1 MKQILPKL
9 ELFARML
16 NDFRWVFSS
25 LRVVIPH
32 PNFMQISLVTAA
44 DESHS
49 LSLEQ
54 LLDSVHKFEPRAN
67 VYVYD
72 LGLESKTLNKLVSK
86 FPSYLFFPFPY
97 SEFPDWMDI
106 KVNAGNYAWKPQIV
120 KMAARR
126 IRGPFLWLD
135 SGDKLF
141 SDLKFMSR
149 LIQAY
154 GFYCPTS
161 PGTLG
166 EWTHP
171 TTLRNLNVDP
181 KLLDRHNL
189 NAAVIGFDPRFKRVS
204 HLIDLWA
211 EKAMILEVIAP
222 AGSDRSN
229 HRQDQAL
236 LGVLA
241 HQMSLNPKGF
251 KRHFSA
257 KRMNILIHQDIE
269 RYIKDF

>member
-1 MKQILPKL
+1 MKQILPKI
-9 ELFARML
+9 ELFTRMS
-16 NDFRWVFSS
+16 NDIRWVFSS
-25 LRVVIPH
+25 LKVIKPL
-32 PNFMQISLVTAA
+32 PNYMQISLVTAA

-54 LLDSVHKFEPRAN
+54 LLDSINKFEPRAN

-72 LGLESKTLNKLVSK
+72 LGLASKTLNKLIAK
-86 FPSYLFFPFPY
+86 FPSYHFFPFPY

-106 KVNAGNYAWKPQIV
+106 KVDAGNYAWKPQIV
-120 KMAARR
+120 QMTANR
-126 IRGPFLWLD
+126 IQAPFLWVD

-171 TTLRNLNVDP
+171 TTLRNLKVNP
-181 KLLDRHNL
+181 KLMGRHNL
-189 NAAVIGFDPRFKRVS
+189 NAAIIGFDPRVKKVS
-204 HLIDLWA
+204 QLINCWA
-211 EKAMILEVIAP
+211 ENALNLEVIAP
-222 AGSDRSN
+222 IGSNRSN
-229 HRQDQAL
+229 HRQDQAV

-241 HQMSLNPKGF
+241 HQMNLNPKGF

-269 RYIKDF
+269 RYCNSS